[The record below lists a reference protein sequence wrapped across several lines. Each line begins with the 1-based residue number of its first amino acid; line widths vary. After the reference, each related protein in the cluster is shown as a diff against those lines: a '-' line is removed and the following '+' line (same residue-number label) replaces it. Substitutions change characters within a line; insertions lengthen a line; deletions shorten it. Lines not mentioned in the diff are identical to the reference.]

1 MVAVFLCVPLLGI
14 SGQTGSDSVTGPSAT
29 NAVHAA
35 GAVPLPFRGGPLVTG
50 VSVWAGSSFDV
61 RTASDNQR
69 FNGNFRIVGVQFLRS
84 LFAWKG
90 MQFSW
95 IIEALPVITATVSAP
110 DNRTPTLFRNPDAY
124 ADPARYA
131 LYRPH
136 NVYGVGLAPF
146 GAQAARPLSNRL
158 NALWQVTSGGAVFS
172 KVIPY
177 GLATRAN
184 FTAST
189 SIGVE
194 YSLSPKVAMAVG
206 YDLHHLSN
214 ASFGQANP
222 GMNSHILFVRFARA
236 RFDGVAR

>member
-1 MVAVFLCVPLLGI
+1 MIPFSGI
-14 SGQTGSDSVTGPSAT
+14 TGQTISDTGSGPSAT
-29 NAVHAA
+29 NAAHV
-35 GAVPLPFRGGPLVTG
+35 GSTVPLSFHGSPLFTG

-61 RTASDNQR
+61 RTANDNQQ
-69 FNGNFRIVGVQFLRS
+69 FNGHFRIVGVQFLRS

-90 MQFSW
+90 TQFSW
-95 IIEALPVITATVSAP
+95 IIEVLPVITATVSAP
-110 DNRTPTLFRNPDAY
+110 NNRTPTLFRNPEAY
-124 ADPARYA
+124 ADPTRFA
-131 LYRPH
+131 LYLPH
-136 NVYGVGLAPF
+136 SVFGVGLAPF
-146 GAQAARPLSNRL
+146 SAQAVRPLSNRL
-158 NALWQVTSGGAVFS
+158 TALWQVTSGGAVFS

-189 SIGVE
+189 SFGVE
-194 YSLSPKVAMAVG
+194 YNLSPKVAIAVG

-214 ASFGQANP
+214 ASFGQSNP